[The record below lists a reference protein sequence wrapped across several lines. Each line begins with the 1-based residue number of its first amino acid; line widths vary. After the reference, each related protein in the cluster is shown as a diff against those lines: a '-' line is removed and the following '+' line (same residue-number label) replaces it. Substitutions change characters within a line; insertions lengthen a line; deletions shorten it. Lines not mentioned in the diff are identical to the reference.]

1 MQMALAYEA
10 NAARPRQ
17 VNLSMIGDAEDSQRL
32 QPVCFGLHLPAQT
45 ADFYAAFNIK
55 LHKTRFTQSDVA

>member
-17 VNLSMIGDAEDSQRL
+17 VNLSILSMIGDAEDSQRL

-55 LHKTRFTQSDVA
+55 LHKTRFTQ